1 VTGLG
6 RFAYETWRRERGSQG
21 PARWHGL
28 PPEAQRAWNVTAE
41 AITAV
46 ERERAAAEIDGI
58 HYVIFGVDGWTI
70 EHPVECQMSRGAA
83 KCRCRSAI
91 AAIADED
98 DPDMFGRWRIT
109 SIDSE
114 GLPSLERAEREVPS

>member
-21 PARWHGL
+21 PARWHAL

-46 ERERAAAEIDGI
+46 ERERLAAEHGDD
-58 HYVIFGVDGWTI
+58 HYAIFTEDGWIT
-70 EHPVECQMSRGAA
+70 EHPPGCRTPVCRWHHALAA
-83 KCRCRSAI
+83 VAE
-91 AAIADED
+91 AG
-98 DPDMFGRWRIT
+98 DPHNLGRWRIT

-114 GLPSLERAEREVPS
+114 GLPSLERAETEVPP